1 MLYIRV
7 QPVDFIISLIGF
19 IAGLA
24 LLITQRINT
33 APSCR
38 AFPILIGM
46 AGWVLSLVLVTTAL
60 TQTRVA
66 GIQGI
71 VHKDWLYSVYKAVFL
86 FIWFHYLKTFAKLH
100 GKEKANAR
108 INH

>member
-1 MLYIRV
+1 MLYIGV
-7 QPVDFIISLIGF
+7 QQVDFIISLIGF

-24 LLITQRINT
+24 LLITPHINT
-33 APSCR
+33 SPSCR

-46 AGWVLSLVLVTTAL
+46 AGWVLLLVLVTTAL
-60 TQTRVA
+60 TQTRFA

-71 VHKDWLYSVYKAVFL
+71 IHNDWLYSVYKAVFL
-86 FIWFHYLKTFAKLH
+86 FIWFRYLKTFVKLH
-100 GKEKANAR
+100 GKESVNAR

>member
-1 MLYIRV
+1 MLYIGV
-7 QPVDFIISLIGF
+7 QHVDFIISLIGF

-24 LLITQRINT
+24 LLITPHINT
-33 APSCR
+33 RPSCR

-46 AGWVLSLVLVTTAL
+46 AGWVLLLVLVTTAL
-60 TQTRVA
+60 TQTRFA

-71 VHKDWLYSVYKAVFL
+71 IHKDWLYSVYKAIFL
-86 FIWFHYLKTFAKLH
+86 FIWFHYLRTFTKLY

-108 INH
+108 INR

>member
-1 MLYIRV
+1 MLYIGV
-7 QPVDFIISLIGF
+7 QQVDFILSLIGF

-24 LLITQRINT
+24 LLVTPHINT
-33 APSCR
+33 KASCR

-46 AGWVLSLVLVTTAL
+46 AGWMLLLVLVITAI
-60 TQTRVA
+60 TQTRFA

-86 FIWFHYLKTFAKLH
+86 FIWFNYLGTFAKLH
-100 GKEKANAR
+100 GKERANAR

>member
-1 MLYIRV
+1 MLYIGV
-7 QPVDFIISLIGF
+7 QHIDFIISLIGF

-24 LLITQRINT
+24 LLITPRINT

-46 AGWVLSLVLVTTAL
+46 AGWMLLLVLVTTAL
-60 TQTRVA
+60 TQTRFA

-71 VHKDWLYSVYKAVFL
+71 IHKDWLYSVYKAVFL
-86 FIWFHYLKTFAKLH
+86 FIWFHYLRSFAKLH
-100 GKEKANAR
+100 GKEKSNAR